1 MQIGDYIKT
10 TLTSMRSNLLR
21 TSLTVLGVVI
31 GITSVIIVFSAGA
44 GIENLIVGQV
54 QSFGG
59 PDLIET
65 EIKIPSNKRG
75 SAADQQSATSMAM
88 GVQVTSLTLKDMD
101 DLLKLP
107 NIKNAYAGV
116 IGQEQIGYGNEQKRS
131 VVMGV
136 TASFIE
142 IDQAEIETGSFFTDA
157 EDKSLEKVIVLGHKM
172 KKELFGNG
180 EAIGKF
186 VTIRKQK
193 YRVIG
198 VMKERGAV
206 MTFDFDD
213 MVYMPIRT
221 LQKRVMGIDHV
232 MYMMHQVHDTSRLK
246 ETAEN
251 MRLTL
256 RENHDIKTVYLDQSS
271 LVKNIG
277 ENLTDTS
284 KDDFRVVTMVET
296 IEIMETVTGAITLLL
311 LAIVAVS
318 LVVGGVGIMNI
329 MYVAVTERTME
340 IGLRKAVGAKYKD
353 IMWQF
358 LIESIIITVAGGI
371 IGIVLGVLISFSIY
385 LGANHLGF
393 NWPFIVP
400 LKSFV
405 VALGFSTFFGLAF
418 GLYPARKAA
427 RLDPIKALISE

>member
-1 MQIGDYIKT
+1 
-10 TLTSMRSNLLR
+10 MRSNLLR
-21 TSLTVLGVVI
+21 TSLTVLGIVI

-44 GIENLIVGQV
+44 GIEDLIVGQI

-65 EIKIPSNKRG
+65 EVKIPSTKKG
-75 SAADQQSATSMAM
+75 AAADQQSAAAMAQ
-88 GVQVTSLTLKDMD
+88 GVQVTTLTLEDMD

-116 IGQEQIGYGNEQKRS
+116 IGQEQISYDNEQERAT
-131 VVMGV
+131 VMGV

-142 IDQAEIETGSFFTDA
+142 IDQAKVEVGSFFTDA
-157 EDKSLEKVIVLGHKM
+157 EDKSLEKVVVLGYKM
-172 KKELFGNG
+172 KDKLFGDR

-186 VTIRKQK
+186 VTLRKQK

-206 MTFDFDD
+206 MTLDFDN
-213 MVYMPIRT
+213 MIYMPIRT
-221 LQKRVMGIDHV
+221 LQKRVMGIDHI
-232 MYMMHQVHDTSRLK
+232 MYMMHQVADTNKLK

-251 MRLTL
+251 MRLAL
-256 RENHDIKTVYLDQSS
+256 RENHDLKTVYLDQSV

-277 ENLTDTS
+277 EDLTDTS
-284 KDDFRVVTMVET
+284 KDDFRVVTMAESM
-296 IEIMETVTGAITLLL
+296 EIMKTVTGAITLLL

-318 LVVGGVGIMNI
+318 LIVGGVGIMNI

-353 IMWQF
+353 VMWQF
-358 LIESIIITVAGGI
+358 LIESIIITVVGGI
-371 IGIVLGVLISFSIY
+371 IGVILGVLISFLIY
-385 LGANHLGF
+385 LGANRLGF
-393 NWPFIVP
+393 DWPFIMP

-405 VALGFSTFFGLAF
+405 VALGFSTFFGLVF
-418 GLYPARKAA
+418 GIYPARKAA
-427 RLDPIKALISE
+427 RLDPIRALISE

>member
-1 MQIGDYIKT
+1 
-10 TLTSMRSNLLR
+10 
-21 TSLTVLGVVI
+21 
-31 GITSVIIVFSAGA
+31 
-44 GIENLIVGQV
+44 
-54 QSFGG
+54 
-59 PDLIET
+59 
-65 EIKIPSNKRG
+65 
-75 SAADQQSATSMAM
+75 
-88 GVQVTSLTLKDMD
+88 
-101 DLLKLP
+101 
-107 NIKNAYAGV
+107 
-116 IGQEQIGYGNEQKRS
+116 
-131 VVMGV
+131 
-136 TASFIE
+136 
-142 IDQAEIETGSFFTDA
+142 
-157 EDKSLEKVIVLGHKM
+157 
-172 KKELFGNG
+172 
-180 EAIGKF
+180 
-186 VTIRKQK
+186 
-193 YRVIG
+193 
-198 VMKERGAV
+198 
-206 MTFDFDD
+206 
-213 MVYMPIRT
+213 
-221 LQKRVMGIDHV
+221 
-232 MYMMHQVHDTSRLK
+232 
-246 ETAEN
+246 

-277 ENLTDTS
+277 EDLTDTS

>member
-1 MQIGDYIKT
+1 MHIHDYAKT

-21 TSLTVLGVVI
+21 TSLTVLGIVI

-44 GIENLIVGQV
+44 GIEKLIVGQI
-54 QSFGG
+54 QTFGG

-65 EIKIPSNKRG
+65 EVKIPSSKKG
-75 SAADQQSATSMAM
+75 AAADQQSATSMAM
-88 GVQVTSLTLKDMD
+88 GVQVTTLTLEDME

-116 IGQEQIGYGNEQKRS
+116 IGQEQISYGNEQERA

-136 TASFIE
+136 TASFLD
-142 IDQAEIETGSFFTDA
+142 IDQSKIEVGSFFTDA
-157 EDKSLEKVIVLGHKM
+157 EDKSLEKVVVLGYKM
-172 KKELFGNG
+172 KDKLFGNG
-180 EAIGKF
+180 EAIGRF

-206 MTFDFDD
+206 MTMDFDS

-221 LQKRVMGIDHV
+221 LQKRVMGIDHI
-232 MYMMHQVHDTSRLK
+232 MYMMHQVVDTSKLK

-251 MRLTL
+251 MRLAL
-256 RENHDIKTVYLDQSS
+256 RENHDIKTVYLDQSI

-277 ENLTDTS
+277 EDLTDTS
-284 KDDFRVVTMVET
+284 KDDFRVVTMVESM
-296 IEIMETVTGAITLLL
+296 EIMKTVTGAITLLL

-318 LVVGGVGIMNI
+318 LIVGGVGIMNI

-358 LIESIIITVAGGI
+358 LIESIIVTIVGGI
-371 IGIVLGVLISFSIY
+371 IGIILGVLISFLIY
-385 LGANHLGF
+385 LGANYLGF
-393 NWPFIVP
+393 DWPFIMP

-405 VALGFSTFFGLAF
+405 VALGFSTFFGLVF
-418 GLYPARKAA
+418 GIYPARKAA